1 MAESSQSQSM
11 MQVSL
16 PQAGEVAEYHL
27 SSDIPVKF
35 NFYVS
40 EVLFSC
46 NGMDLLLTGS
56 NGGVVVLKDYL
67 TMAQHDSLPM
77 FELHGGE
84 AVPGNIYLFAF
95 SGAGSEVETAAG
107 TPGGPSEMD
116 EYLDDPVNPG
126 NVLQDPAHGSDG
138 STSLLNHGPSL
149 HHGSEG
155 VLAFSEL
162 FSDQHAHLGGMDQ
175 VGHVPTLFGS
185 VQAIPDANLS
195 VCSLVDTFDPLD
207 DVIQHAVQMPHYL

>member
-1 MAESSQSQSM
+1 M

-27 SSDIPVKF
+27 SSDMPVKF

-46 NGMDLLLTGS
+46 DGKDLLLTGN
-56 NGGVVVLKDYL
+56 NGGTVVLKDYL

-84 AVPGNIYLFAF
+84 EVPGNIYLFAF
-95 SGAGSEVETAAG
+95 SNGGLDVETAAG
-107 TPGGPSEMD
+107 TPGGSSEMD
-116 EYLDDPVNPG
+116 EYLDDPANPG
-126 NVLQDPAHGSDG
+126 NVLHDSIHDTDN
-138 STSLLNHGPSL
+138 STSSMDLHSLL
-149 HHGSEG
+149 HHGDEHVLNYSEI
-155 VLAFSEL
+155 
-162 FSDQHAHLGGMDQ
+162 FSDHHTHLGGLDT

-185 VQAIPDANLS
+185 VHVIPDADLS
-195 VCSLVDTFDPLD
+195 VCSLVDSYDPLD
-207 DVIQHAVQMPHYL
+207 DVIQHAVLMPHYL